1 MPCIK
6 SSVEGIDIHA
16 MVPDFKSLHLMTEGS
31 VTKHIETQRKD
42 TLGQREMN
50 LRRLKEKETLELT
63 L

>member
-1 MPCIK
+1 M
-6 SSVEGIDIHA
+6 EGTDIYA

-50 LRRLKEKETLELT
+50 LGRLKEEETLELI